1 MYRRCHFM
9 EESYHMRYFEGKIP
23 SKDQSGQFIQLDAKN
38 LRSSLLDIM
47 KNEVSE
53 MCLSGNDQGFQP
65 PHMQVS
71 IQHSFYGLQ
80 GHPYDC
86 FPMGLNYMYIFL
98 CHIPVVC
105 VVKEVIYIIP
115 VGLIN

>member
-1 MYRRCHFM
+1 M

-23 SKDQSGQFIQLDAKN
+23 SNDRNGQYIELDAKN

-53 MCLSGNDQGFQP
+53 MCASGKGDGFQP

-71 IQHSFYGLQ
+71 DTSV
-80 GHPYDC
+80 
-86 FPMGLNYMYIFL
+86 FL
-98 CHIPVVC
+98 SAYNTRVLDD
-105 VVKEVIYIIP
+105 YNQ
-115 VGLIN
+115 LF

>member
-1 MYRRCHFM
+1 M

-23 SKDQSGQFIQLDAKN
+23 SKDRNGQYIELDAKN

-53 MCLSGNDQGFQP
+53 ICASRKDEGFQP

-71 IQHSFYGLQ
+71 DNSVYYQHTIQELWMIIINCFNIPIHV
-80 GHPYDC
+80 HPESSIA
-86 FPMGLNYMYIFL
+86 MTI
-98 CHIPVVC
+98 
-105 VVKEVIYIIP
+105 
-115 VGLIN
+115 

>member
-9 EESYHMRYFEGKIP
+9 EESYHMTYFDGKLP
-23 SKDQSGQFIQLDAKN
+23 SQDRNGQYIELYAKN

-53 MCLSGNDQGFQP
+53 MCASGMSERFQP

-71 IQHSFYGLQ
+71 DISVYYQHTKQEL
-80 GHPYDC
+80 
-86 FPMGLNYMYIFL
+86 
-98 CHIPVVC
+98 
-105 VVKEVIYIIP
+105 
-115 VGLIN
+115 